1 MSGGATMHPPQP
13 QPDFDTEGFWE
24 ATAAGRVALCRCVGC
39 DLWHHPPLER
49 CRACAGETTFAPIAG
64 TGRLRSFIVVQHGAV
79 PGYLDAIPYVVGLV
93 ELDDQPGLRLI
104 GRVLDVR
111 PGELDCGALVRAEV
125 MPLPPGEFSV
135 VGFRIESVPD
145 DRDEEVA

>member
-1 MSGGATMHPPQP
+1 M
-13 QPDFDTEGFWE
+13 
-24 ATAAGRVALCRCVGC
+24 
-39 DLWHHPPLER
+39 
-49 CRACAGETTFAPIAG
+49 
-64 TGRLRSFIVVQHGAV
+64 VQHGAV